1 MAFSQPLCL
10 LLLMLLPY
18 FAWLGRPTG
27 PHARGRAWAA
37 LSLRCAM
44 VLLIVL
50 SLAGVQSVRGGDEL
64 AVVFVMDVSDSMPEA
79 ERTRALQFVTD
90 AMAALPPG
98 DRAALIVFG
107 DDALVERPMS
117 AGGRLGEVTSIPH
130 THQTDV
136 AEAIRLALAL
146 FPAGAARRIVL
157 LSDGRPTTGDAETAV
172 LLARSHGV
180 EVDVVPLADT
190 GTAGLAEV
198 WLADLTLPTRLF
210 QREEFSLTAVVGST
224 VQTEAVLTILSGQR
238 VVSQEAIHL
247 SPGSNRFA
255 IPLVSGEPGFV
266 TYRALIS
273 AGADTHPQNNGLSAF
288 TLVEG
293 PPRVL
298 LVAADADEA
307 VHLRQALRAA
317 SLEVEESTPG
327 ALPSEAAALARYA
340 AVVLVD
346 TPAQDLAPQ
355 AMEALRS
362 FVRDLGGGLVAVGG
376 PGSYGVGGWYDTPL
390 EEILPVE
397 MTVRD
402 EERFPPMSIV
412 VIIDKSGS
420 MAALEGGVPKIRLAG
435 EAAARVAE
443 LITDLDEITVIA
455 FDTRPVDVIGPL
467 PGSRRAEVVERV
479 MRLQAGGGG
488 IYVRASLLE
497 ALDILADSSH
507 PLRHIVLLADGS
519 DAEQQEG
526 VIDLVRSRVADEGIT
541 LSTVAIGTGPDLG
554 FLRQIAALGGGR
566 FHFTD
571 RAANLPVIFAQET
584 QLAMRNYVVEEHFFP
599 SVASFSPVLSG
610 IEAVPALLGY
620 VATSPKP
627 AAQVVLQTHLE
638 DPLLA
643 VWQFGLGRAAAWTS
657 DATARWAQ
665 QWVDWEGFAR
675 FWAQLVHWTIVQRAD
690 VPVEVQVR
698 LEGDSARIGFDAID
712 AQGAFV
718 NGLDA
723 AASVVG
729 PEGAAS
735 LVPLR
740 QVAPGRYEGAFAPQ
754 MEGAYLLRLT
764 GSLDGD
770 EAVALTTGWVLGYSP
785 EYAALQSDPAAM
797 RRLAELG
804 GGMVLEQ
811 PASAVAHTVR
821 GEGVRRDLW
830 PLLLTLA
837 VALLPFDVAVRRLV
851 WGRWDAVRAWGW
863 LQERLPQRRA
873 APAAPPSPLGR
884 LLQAKDRAGR
894 PRRAPHETAL
904 LRESPRSA
912 PPPVPPLPTEAPS
925 EVESLARR
933 LLEQKRRRAGNDD
946 GADAG

>member
-1 MAFSQPLCL
+1 MAFSQPVCLSL
-10 LLLMLLPY
+10 LLLLPY
-18 FAWLGRPTG
+18 FAWLGRPMG

-44 VLLIVL
+44 ALLIVL

-64 AVVFVMDVSDSMPEA
+64 AVVFALDVSDSMPEEEGA
-79 ERTRALQFVTD
+79 RALQFVTD
-90 AMAALPPG
+90 AIAALPPG

-107 DDALVERPMS
+107 DEALVERPMS
-117 AGGRLGEVTSIPH
+117 TGGGLGEVTSIPH
-130 THQTDV
+130 THQTDI
-136 AEAIRLALAL
+136 AGAIHLALAL
-146 FPAGAARRIVL
+146 FPPGAARRIVL

-180 EVDVVPLADT
+180 RVDVVPLAGT
-190 GTAGLAEV
+190 GTAVAEV
-198 WLADLTLPTRLF
+198 WLDDLTLPTHLF
-210 QREEFSLTAVVGST
+210 QREEFSLTTVVGST
-224 VQTEAVLTILSGQR
+224 VQTEAVLTILCGQR
-238 VVSQEAIHL
+238 VVGQETVHL
-247 SPGSNRFA
+247 GPGTNRFA
-255 IPLVSGEPGFV
+255 VPLVSGEPGFV
-266 TYRALIS
+266 TYRAVVS
-273 AGADTHPQNNGLSAF
+273 AGADTYAQNNALSAF

-307 VHLRQALRAA
+307 IHLREALQAAG
-317 SLEVEESTPG
+317 LEVEETAPG
-327 ALPSEAAALARYA
+327 AVPAEPVALARYA

-376 PGSYGVGGWYDTPL
+376 PSSYGVGGWYDTPL
-390 EEILPVE
+390 EEVLPVE

-455 FDTRPVDVIGPL
+455 FDTQPVDVIGPL
-467 PGSRRAEVVERV
+467 PGSQRTEVTDRV
-479 MRLQAGGGG
+479 IRLQAGGGG
-488 IYVRASLLE
+488 IHVRASLLE
-497 ALDILADSSH
+497 ALDILADSGH

-526 VIDLVRSRVADEGIT
+526 VFDLVRSRVADEGIT
-541 LSTVAIGTGPDLG
+541 LSTVAIGAGPDLG

-584 QLAMRNYVVEEHFFP
+584 QLAMRNYLVEE
-599 SVASFSPVLSG
+599 SFYPRMVSSSPVLNG
-610 IEAVPALLGY
+610 IEAVPALMGY

-627 AAQVVLQTHLE
+627 AAQVLLQTHLE

-665 QWVDWEGFAR
+665 QWVDWEDFAR
-675 FWAQLVHWTIVQRAD
+675 FWSQLVRWTIVQRTDA
-690 VPVEVQVR
+690 PVEVQVR
-698 LEGDSARIGFDAID
+698 LEGDSARIGVDAID

-729 PEGAAS
+729 PEGEAS
-735 LVPLR
+735 VVPLH
-740 QVAPGRYEGAFAPQ
+740 QVAPGRYEGEFTPQ

-785 EYAALQSDPAAM
+785 EYAALQPDPAAM
-797 RRLAELG
+797 LRLAELG
-804 GGMVLEQ
+804 GGTLLEE

-821 GEGVRRDLW
+821 GDGIRRDLW
-830 PLLLTLA
+830 PVLLTLA
-837 VALLPFDVAVRRLV
+837 AVLLPFDVAVRRLV
-851 WGRWDAVRAWGW
+851 WSRGDAVRAWSW
-863 LQERLPQRRA
+863 LRERLPQRRA
-873 APAAPPSPLGR
+873 APAAPPSPLSR
-884 LLQAKDRAGR
+884 LLRAKDRADR
-894 PRRAPHETAL
+894 PRRAPHETAP
-904 LRESPRSA
+904 LRESPRTA
-912 PPPVPPLPTEAPS
+912 PRREPPPPTEAPS
-925 EVESLARR
+925 EAESLARR
-933 LLEQKRRRAGNDD
+933 LLEQKRQRAGRDD
-946 GADAG
+946 SGDTE